1 MLWTSLQL
9 WLWCEAYVWTQGHT
23 DRWLRHHIQNFF
35 PYSCND
41 AKNERIF
48 HHVTALRGL
57 SRHVSTI
64 RGLCH
69 HAKAVRVLYLRAKK
83 VKGPYR
89 SVEPPCND
97 KVVWGMSVQHLS
109 RSYRSERKV
118 SWLVVCVAIVTMV
131 KTWPK
136 SKGRKFLSL
145 HPDEEL
151 DITSL
156 NFVCKCRD
164 KPEKSNT

>member
-1 MLWTSLQL
+1 
-9 WLWCEAYVWTQGHT
+9 VWTQGQT
-23 DRWLRHHIQNFF
+23 DWRRRHNIQNFF

-41 AKNERIF
+41 AKNERIC

-64 RGLCH
+64 RGLYH
-69 HAKAVRVLYLRAKK
+69 HVKAVRVLYLQAKK
-83 VKGPYR
+83 VKGSYR

-109 RSYRSERKV
+109 RNFRSEHKV
-118 SWLVVCVAIVTMV
+118 SLLVVYGAIVTMV
-131 KTWPK
+131 KTWPET
-136 SKGRKFLSL
+136 KGRKFLSL

-151 DITSL
+151 DY
-156 NFVCKCRD
+156 NFF
-164 KPEKSNT
+164 